1 MRTQSENDILF
12 HDPLIWHICYLLQVL
27 SFFTGILWLVA
38 LVIALLKR
46 RDVVHDP
53 VLYSHATWQI
63 RTVAYAALWVVLSI
77 LLGLLGAFTLVY
89 GIGVVFIAIAVGLG
103 LWQFV
108 WVIYRMV
115 YGWFKLYERQP
126 VPIRLHTHAGFF

>member
-1 MRTQSENDILF
+1 MRTQSENDVLF
-12 HDPLIWHICYLLQVL
+12 HDPLIWHVCYLLQVL
-27 SFFTGILWLVA
+27 AFFTGILWIVA

-63 RTVAYAALWVVLSI
+63 RTVVYAVLWIILSA
-77 LLGLLGAFTLVY
+77 LLGLLGALTLVL

-108 WVIYRMV
+108 WVIYRVV

-126 VPIRLHTHAGFF
+126 VPVRLHTHAGFF

>member
-1 MRTQSENDILF
+1 MCTQSETDLLF
-12 HDPLIWHICYLLQVL
+12 HDPLIWHVCYLLQVL
-27 SFFTGILWLVA
+27 AFFTGILWIVA

-63 RTVAYAALWVVLSI
+63 RTVFYALLWIILSS
-77 LLGLLGAFTLVY
+77 LLGLLGALTLVI

-103 LWQFV
+103 IWVFV
-108 WVIYRMV
+108 WVIYRV
-115 YGWFKLYERQP
+115 IYGWIKLYERQP
-126 VPIRLHTHAGFF
+126 VPVRLHTHASFF